1 LEHSIFSDI
10 LLIISTVICGYLFT
24 VSVTNYFLL
33 REIETTLDT
42 KLNSKVSILIPCRNE
57 EFNVKNI
64 VTSLVNQTYKNIEI
78 ILLDDCSDDNTRRI
92 IFELSKKYSNVKA
105 EIGLELQDGWIGKNW
120 ACHQLSRSA
129 TGDYLLFCD
138 ADVIYD
144 KKLIQDTISKI
155 ERNDYKFLTLFPG
168 RKSYCLTDKFIWSF
182 AGWAVNAWIPF
193 LLTFKTKFS
202 FFAAGFGQF
211 LMINKKTYINIGGHE
226 SFKGTQLDDFELARL
241 IQKSGNKWY
250 IGIASNRIQTNG
262 YNGFF
267 ESINGHGRSI
277 MPVFRNNGIIMLLFW
292 FVILNTVFFPIIN
305 FVFLFVSNDFYFDNV
320 VLSILNILFVT
331 FSWILTAYK
340 TKVSFIPSLL
350 YPITTV
356 LILFVALH
364 SFYRTK
370 KRIIFWKDRL
380 IS

>member
-1 LEHSIFSDI
+1 MEHSIFSDI

-193 LLTFKTKFS
+193 LLTFRTKFS

-211 LMINKKTYINIGGHE
+211 LMILD
-226 SFKGTQLDDFELARL
+226 SFLMDF
-241 IQKSGNKWY
+241 
-250 IGIASNRIQTNG
+250 
-262 YNGFF
+262 
-267 ESINGHGRSI
+267 
-277 MPVFRNNGIIMLLFW
+277 
-292 FVILNTVFFPIIN
+292 
-305 FVFLFVSNDFYFDNV
+305 
-320 VLSILNILFVT
+320 
-331 FSWILTAYK
+331 
-340 TKVSFIPSLL
+340 
-350 YPITTV
+350 
-356 LILFVALH
+356 
-364 SFYRTK
+364 
-370 KRIIFWKDRL
+370 
-380 IS
+380 